1 MIISYDNPH
10 VQEEIEK
17 AMVKSPTVKFLVTV
31 GPDRAGWIQHQVT
44 ANDTLIRI
52 AKRYGIP
59 NWRSI
64 RDWNPHINH
73 TTNMIRTGEW
83 LWIKI

>member
-1 MIISYDNPH
+1 MEDVKKTVELNEEELEEVSGGKISF
-10 VQEEIEK
+10 K
-17 AMVKSPTVKFLVTV
+17 KR
-31 GPDRAGWIQHQVT
+31 PDRAGWIQHQVT
-44 ANDTLIRI
+44 DHDTLIRI
-52 AKRYGIP
+52 ANRYGIA

-73 TTNMIRTGEW
+73 NTNMIRTGEW